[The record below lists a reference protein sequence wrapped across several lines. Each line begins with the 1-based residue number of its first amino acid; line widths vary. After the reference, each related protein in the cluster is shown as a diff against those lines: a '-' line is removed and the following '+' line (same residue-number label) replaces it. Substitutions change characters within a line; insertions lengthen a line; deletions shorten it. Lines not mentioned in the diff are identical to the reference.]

1 MFIIDRRSDPSG
13 KSLAN
18 RQRFIRRAR
27 ALVRQAV
34 REASAGRSIKDI
46 DRGGEISVPA
56 GGVHE
61 PVFRRASEGGVREH
75 VLPGNKEY
83 VTGDRIAR
91 PPSGGGGDPRA
102 SPDGEGE
109 DAFRFALSN
118 EEFLDLYL
126 EDLELPDLAKR
137 HFEGEEKDKP
147 RRAGYRT
154 SGPAS
159 ALSIPQTVRKSLAR
173 RIALGR
179 PRALEMAALRTRL
192 LELESLGTEPE
203 DASNDPEVIAA
214 ARAELERQERR
225 ARAIPYIDPVD
236 LRFRRYESQPRPIAR
251 AVVFCLMDVS
261 GSMDEHMKDL
271 AKRFFSL
278 LYLFLTRRYRR
289 VEVVFIRHT
298 HEAKEVDEQTF
309 FYSPETGGTVVST
322 ALEEMARIAADRFPA
337 GQWNIY
343 AAQASDGDNMSNDNA
358 KTVDLLNTRILPL
371 CQYYAYLEV
380 GRSAGDVL
388 GGLSS
393 DASTLWQ
400 AYEPLVSAGIPMAM
414 RKVRER
420 TDIYPVFREL
430 FERKP
435 AAAR

>member
-1 MFIIDRRSDPSG
+1 
-13 KSLAN
+13 
-18 RQRFIRRAR
+18 
-27 ALVRQAV
+27 
-34 REASAGRSIKDI
+34 
-46 DRGGEISVPA
+46 
-56 GGVHE
+56 
-61 PVFRRASEGGVREH
+61 
-75 VLPGNKEY
+75 
-83 VTGDRIAR
+83 
-91 PPSGGGGDPRA
+91 
-102 SPDGEGE
+102 
-109 DAFRFALSN
+109 
-118 EEFLDLYL
+118 
-126 EDLELPDLAKR
+126 
-137 HFEGEEKDKP
+137 
-147 RRAGYRT
+147 
-154 SGPAS
+154 
-159 ALSIPQTVRKSLAR
+159 
-173 RIALGR
+173 
-179 PRALEMAALRTRL
+179 MAALRTRL

-203 DASNDPEVIAA
+203 DASNDPELLAA
-214 ARAELERQERR
+214 ARAELDRQERR

-309 FYSPETGGTVVST
+309 FYSTETGGTVVST

-358 KTVDLLNTRILPL
+358 KTVDLLKTRILPL

-393 DASTLWQ
+393 DASTLWR
-400 AYEPLVSAGIPMAM
+400 AYEPIVSPGIPMAM

-435 AAAR
+435 AAREA